1 MDFDDRIKN
10 EKQVGLVNDQR
21 GESMKFTGD
30 PQGIEELK
38 QIKDNNVT
46 YLKYLLQ
53 EARTNFYRTAEF
65 KGSDGVTKY
74 KITFSP
80 QTGDLEVEKVT

>member
-1 MDFDDRIKN
+1 
-10 EKQVGLVNDQR
+10 
-21 GESMKFTGD
+21 MKFTGD

-38 QIKDNNVT
+38 QIKENNLS

-53 EARTNFYRTAEF
+53 EAQTNFYHTAEF
-65 KGSDGVTKY
+65 KASDGVTKY

-80 QTGDLEVEKVT
+80 QTGDLDVQKMT